1 MKRLGKIDKVS
12 ETFDTKNRP
21 YGYSSPL
28 RYCSKPKPSS
38 SIISFAI
45 PYIVYTPLG
54 QVSPECFYSSTNFYL
69 NNNAFASAISA
80 TFLVERGID
89 AYSSINISNR
99 FNNFD
104 ASKSNL
110 EASKT
115 NLEASK
121 TNLEASK
128 SNLEASKSNL
138 EASKI
143 NLEASKIN
151 LEALRNF
158 SARRKSISR
167 HRKPISKHRKQ
178 ISRHRAYYV
187 MQQIRISIP
196 DRDQN

>member
-12 ETFDTKNRP
+12 ETFDTKNRQ
-21 YGYSSPL
+21 YGYSSLL
-28 RYCSKPKPSS
+28 RYCSKPKPSP
-38 SIISFAI
+38 SIISSAI

-54 QVSPECFYSSTNFYL
+54 QVSPECFYFSTNFYL
-69 NNNAFASAISA
+69 NNNAFASAINA

-104 ASKSNL
+104 ASK
-110 EASKT
+110 T

-121 TNLEASK
+121 T
-128 SNLEASKSNL
+128 NL

-167 HRKPISKHRKQ
+167 HRKPISKHRKP

-187 MQQIRISIP
+187 MQQI
-196 DRDQN
+196 